1 MRDSAANRRGRVWR
15 SLARWTLR
23 LSVLVL
29 VALAGFLGARAWYAR
44 LMPPLERWHTF
55 VPSEPDATTLEH
67 LDWQGWLE
75 AETRVMAEVER
86 EVVRDG
92 PSEGPAPLD
101 RYVRSSPIWPGRFA
115 RDWNRSYLLEPE
127 GAPEGAVVLL
137 HGLTDAPY
145 SLRHIARFYRDRG
158 WLALGLRLP
167 GHGTVPAALTA
178 VEVEDW
184 TAATRMA
191 VRAARARL
199 GADRPLHL
207 VGFSNGGA
215 LALQYALDALED
227 PALVPPDRL
236 VLLTPMIGIT
246 EFARFA
252 GIAGW
257 PALLPAFAE
266 AAWLAVVPEFNPFK
280 YNSFPVNGAVQSHR
294 LTRLLRAQLRRLATT
309 GVLERMP
316 PVLTIQSAVDFTVS
330 ARAIVEELYG
340 VLPVSRHELVL
351 IDVNR
356 AGKLGPLLNPAARRA
371 LDRLLPSPPRAWR
384 SIVVTSVGPDD
395 PNAVARIVEPGSTEE
410 QVRPLSIPWPRELH
424 SLSHVALPFP
434 TSDALYGSAPDGG
447 EDFGIEL
454 GTVAARG
461 EVGVLITPLDALLR
475 ASWNP
480 FFPYLLERIAAGI
493 DDPAPHRARGDSR
506 SRIERRRQE

>member
-1 MRDSAANRRGRVWR
+1 MR
-15 SLARWTLR
+15 
-23 LSVLVL
+23 SVLVRWTARLAVLLL
-29 VALAGFLGARAWYAR
+29 VALAGFLAARAIYAR

-55 VPSEPDATTLEH
+55 VPSEPDAAAIDG
-67 LDWQGWLE
+67 LDWQGWLDAE
-75 AETRVMAEVER
+75 ARVMAEVER

-92 PSEGPAPLD
+92 EGEGPPPLN
-101 RYVRSSPIWPGRFA
+101 RYVRASPIWPGRFA

-127 GAPEGAVVLL
+127 DTPEGAVVLL

-145 SLRHIARFYRDRG
+145 SLRHIGRLYRERG

-167 GHGTVPAALTA
+167 GHGTVPGALAAAT
-178 VEVEDW
+178 VEDW
-184 TAATRMA
+184 VAATHLA
-191 VRAARARL
+191 VRAARARI
-199 GADRPLHL
+199 GPGRPIHL

-215 LALQYALDALED
+215 LALHHALDAIED
-227 PALVPPDRL
+227 PQLPAPDRL
-236 VLLTPMIGIT
+236 VLLTPMVGIT

-266 AAWLAVVPEFNPFK
+266 AAWLAVLPEFNPFK

-294 LTRLLRAQLRRLATT
+294 LTRILQSRLRRLA
-309 GVLERMP
+309 GDGRLAALP
-316 PVLTIQSAVDFTVS
+316 PVLTVQSAVDFTVS
-330 ARAIVEELYG
+330 ARAIVEGLYG
-340 VLPVSRHELVL
+340 LLPEGGHELVL

-356 AGKLGPLLNPAARRA
+356 AGKLGPLLNPSARRA
-371 LDRLLPSPPRAWR
+371 LDRLLPPPPRPWR
-384 SIVVTSVGPDD
+384 SIVVTSAGPED
-395 PNAVARIVEPGSTEE
+395 PRAIARIAEPGATEE
-410 QVRPLSIPWPRELH
+410 EVRPLAIAWPRELH

-434 TSDALYGSAPDGG
+434 PGDALYGSTPDGS
-447 EDFGIEL
+447 EEFGIEL

-475 ASWNP
+475 ASSNP

-493 DDPAPHRARGDSR
+493 ADPAP
-506 SRIERRRQE
+506 RRR

>member
-1 MRDSAANRRGRVWR
+1 MRSALV
-15 SLARWTLR
+15 RWTVR
-23 LSVLVL
+23 LAVLL
-29 VALAGFLGARAWYAR
+29 SVALAGFLAARAYYAR

-55 VPSEPDATTLEH
+55 VSAEPDAATIDA
-67 LDWQGWLE
+67 LDWQGWLDAE
-75 AETRVMAEVER
+75 ARVMAEVER

-92 PSEGPAPLD
+92 AGEGPPPLN
-101 RYVRSSPIWPGRFA
+101 RYVRASPIWPGRFA

-127 GAPEGAVVLL
+127 GPPEGAVVLL

-145 SLRHIARFYRDRG
+145 SLRHIARLYRERG

-167 GHGTVPAALTA
+167 GHGTVPGALTA
-178 VEVEDW
+178 ASVEDW
-184 TAATRMA
+184 VAATRMA
-191 VRAARARL
+191 VRAARARI
-199 GADRPLHL
+199 GPERPIHL

-215 LALQYALDALED
+215 LALHYALDALED
-227 PALVPPDRL
+227 PALPPADRL
-236 VLLTPMIGIT
+236 VLLTPMVGIT

-266 AAWLAVVPEFNPFK
+266 AAWLAVMPEFNPFK

-294 LTRLLRAQLRRLATT
+294 LTRILQSRLRRLSGEGRLAA
-309 GVLERMP
+309 LP
-316 PVLTIQSAVDFTVS
+316 PVLTVQSAVDFTVS
-330 ARAIVEELYG
+330 ARAIVDGLYRL
-340 VLPVSRHELVL
+340 LPEGGHELVL

-371 LDRLLPSPPRAWR
+371 LDRLLPPPPRSWR
-384 SIVVTSVGPDD
+384 SVVVTSSGPED
-395 PNAVARIVEPGSTEE
+395 PRAIARIAEPGATEE
-410 QVRPLSIPWPRELH
+410 IVRPLSIPWPRELH

-434 TSDALYGSAPDGG
+434 PSDALYGSAPDGS
-447 EDFGIEL
+447 EDFGVEL

-461 EVGVLITPLDALLR
+461 EVGVLIAPLDALLR
-475 ASWNP
+475 ASSNP

-493 DDPAPHRARGDSR
+493 DQSAP
-506 SRIERRRQE
+506 RRR